1 MRAPNAAIHRI
12 RCSVEPPLPPIHRV
26 RQERPMPD
34 LRPDPDLDHLYWD
47 SDLPVA
53 DLARRFGLATRDVH
67 RAVHPVDAGVTCYVC
82 GASLSFT
89 SRGART
95 EPPPPMPALRRDS
108 AGNPAHTG
116 AIPPPRPSS
125 VGGLIAIRDDGRD
138 AGVRHRDAASTR
150 SPPRAGLGRAQPR
163 RAARSTVGRR
173 RRPGR
178 VLADHDVG
186 VVAVTE
192 LTELAATQ
200 TGCLRALFELLR
212 RRWHVVVGRDV
223 PGAGY
228 RRFAPADA
236 RRRRTSA
243 GPTT

>member
-1 MRAPNAAIHRI
+1 
-12 RCSVEPPLPPIHRV
+12 
-26 RQERPMPD
+26 MPD
-34 LRPDPDLDHLYWD
+34 LRTDPDLDHLYWD

-53 DLARRFGLATRDVH
+53 DLARRFGLPTRDVH

-95 EPPPPMPALRRDS
+95 SHRLRCPRCG
-108 AGNPAHTG
+108 ATRRNPAHTG

-138 AGVRHRDAASTR
+138 AGFDIETCVDALATH
-150 SPPRAGLGRAQPR
+150 GLAWDGHSLVVLPARPSDGDDVL
-163 RAARSTVGRR
+163 AA
-173 RRPGR
+173 
-178 VLADHDVG
+178 LADHDVG

-228 RRFAPADA
+228 RRFAPADVDDVDERWTDNVIDLTCRWDRSRA
-236 RRRRTSA
+236 RW
-243 GPTT
+243 